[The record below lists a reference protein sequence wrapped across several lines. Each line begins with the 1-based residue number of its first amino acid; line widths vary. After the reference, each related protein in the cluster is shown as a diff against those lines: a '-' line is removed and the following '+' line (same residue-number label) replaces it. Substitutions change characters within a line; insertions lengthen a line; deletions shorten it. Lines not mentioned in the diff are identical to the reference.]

1 MILIGMMTLGGLT
14 SCSWL
19 SVKMT
24 PNEVV
29 DAVARGD
36 AVAQMAVRA
45 PPTNVRDR
53 QLYYNVNAELWRQLA
68 IWFELRK
75 PDGN

>member
-1 MILIGMMTLGGLT
+1 MILIGTIILGGLT

-24 PNEVV
+24 PNEVI

-36 AVAQMAVRA
+36 AVAQMTIIAA
-45 PPTNVRDR
+45 PDNARDR
-53 QLYYNVNAELWRQLA
+53 QAYYNVNAELWRQLA